1 MEAVSSD
8 TGGLLNFKFKLH
20 ICYLSSQTP
29 TIFTFSLTYKVLLNV
44 SKNIIMG
51 DTPTRSAS
59 YILIL
64 WRFGATFRLNKR
76 HKCSSKRGCVTPV

>member
-1 MEAVSSD
+1 MEAVSSNAW
-8 TGGLLNFKFKLH
+8 GSWILNLNYTFVTYPVKH
-20 ICYLSSQTP
+20 QQYLRS
-29 TIFTFSLTYKVLLNV
+29 SLTYKVLLNV

-64 WRFGATFRLNKR
+64 WSFGKTLSLNKR
-76 HKCSSKRGCVTPV
+76 HKTSSKRGCVAPV